1 MDPNEADVPDAIEVE
16 CAINLLTDALCV
28 APVGTDV
35 DALMVAVQQAAAQ
48 IRARQSR
55 ITELTRQRG
64 VAEARVAN
72 LAGIITCA
80 ASEVRGAPVD
90 GAEWAGREG
99 ELLDAVLAKLRKLRV
114 QLVEG
119 LSATGAVRSTATMSA
134 LARSLCNSY
143 VAVRLQNEVLEARLT
158 TAQALVA
165 GVTAASQL
173 SAPLYELVKFLE
185 GPDAAGSTWGA
196 ERLLQQVFA
205 SCKEVG
211 EHVDTLLGA
220 VGIWGKSS
228 ETVPLL
234 EALPRLVGAVRERD
248 DAAKAAAVEYEQASA
263 RWHEDMCRVTRERDH
278 TGKMV
283 EVWRERCT
291 RAREFQ
297 VLLHGIIVGMAAAV
311 GEEVPQIPHMARIR
325 LTSLD
330 TPEVSDT
337 TCKGSDDG

>member
-35 DALMVAVQQAAAQ
+35 DALTVAVQQAAAQ

-72 LAGIITCA
+72 LAEIITCA
-80 ASEVRGAPVD
+80 ASDVRGAPVD

-99 ELLDAVLAKLRKLRV
+99 ELLDA
-114 QLVEG
+114 
-119 LSATGAVRSTATMSA
+119 
-134 LARSLCNSY
+134 
-143 VAVRLQNEVLEARLT
+143 
-158 TAQALVA
+158 
-165 GVTAASQL
+165 
-173 SAPLYELVKFLE
+173 
-185 GPDAAGSTWGA
+185 
-196 ERLLQQVFA
+196 
-205 SCKEVG
+205 
-211 EHVDTLLGA
+211 
-220 VGIWGKSS
+220 
-228 ETVPLL
+228 
-234 EALPRLVGAVRERD
+234 ALPRLVGAVRERD

-283 EVWRERCT
+283 EVWRERCK

-311 GEEVPQIPHMARIR
+311 GEDVPQIPHMARIR

-330 TPEVSDT
+330 TPEVPDT